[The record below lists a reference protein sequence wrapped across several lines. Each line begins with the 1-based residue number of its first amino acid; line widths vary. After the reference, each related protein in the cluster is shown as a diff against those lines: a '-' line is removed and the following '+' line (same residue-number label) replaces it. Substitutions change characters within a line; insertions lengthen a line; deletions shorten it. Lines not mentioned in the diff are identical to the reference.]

1 VTASFSGNSLSISVS
16 EGGKSISFSVSI
28 TYPSSGTAPYPAII
42 GYGGGSIPA
51 PAGVAMINFNND
63 DIAAQASTGSR
74 GQGKFYTIYGSGH
87 SAGALTAWAWGV
99 DRIIDGLELAS
110 AARINPKKVGVTG
123 CSRNGKGAMVAG
135 ALVPRIA
142 LTLPQESGAGG
153 AACWR
158 VSDSIK
164 ASGTNIQTASQI
176 ITENVWFSKNFEP
189 YVNKVTTLPFDHH
202 LLAGLVA
209 PRGLYVMENNI
220 DWLGP
225 ASTYACMKAG
235 QMIYKA
241 LGVPDNM
248 GFSGTPGHNH
258 CTFPSSQQSEL
269 TAFVQKFL
277 FDQNTNTAVS
287 KSDQSFDQAKWVDW
301 TTPTL
306 S

>member
-1 VTASFSGNSLSISVS
+1 LTINCGEA
-16 EGGKSISFSVSI
+16 GKSISFSVTI

-42 GYGGGSIPA
+42 GYGGGSLPA

-74 GQGKFYTIYGSGH
+74 GQGKFYTLYGSGH

-99 DRIIDGLELAS
+99 GRIIDALEKTS
-110 AARINPKKVGVTG
+110 TARIDTKRLGVTG

-135 ALVPRIA
+135 ALNPRIA

-158 VSDSIK
+158 ISDYIK
-164 ASGTNIQTASQI
+164 SQGTNIQTASQI
-176 ITENVWFSKNFEP
+176 ITENVWFSTNFNP
-189 YVNKVTTLPFDHH
+189 YVSQVPTLPLDHH
-202 LLAGLVA
+202 MLAALIA
-209 PRGLYVMENNI
+209 PRALFVIENSI

-225 ASTYACMKAG
+225 ASCWGCMKTAH
-235 QMIYKA
+235 MVWEA

-248 GFSGTPGHNH
+248 GYSQIGSHTH
-258 CTFPSSQQSEL
+258 CAFPSNQQSAL

-277 FDQNTNTAVS
+277 LGASTNTAIMQ
-287 KSDQSFDQAKWVDW
+287 SDSAFTQSQWVDW
-301 TTPTL
+301 TIPTL
-306 S
+306 R